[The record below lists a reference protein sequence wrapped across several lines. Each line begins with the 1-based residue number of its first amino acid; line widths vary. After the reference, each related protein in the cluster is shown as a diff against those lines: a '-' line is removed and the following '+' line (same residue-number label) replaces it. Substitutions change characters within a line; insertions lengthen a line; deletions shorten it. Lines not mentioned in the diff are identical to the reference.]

1 MKTVEGLRRPDLL
14 SPIRRS
20 ASAGERL
27 LGKLVHFDKRGRTTR
42 AKSPGPGE
50 AQIYLFTGVRY
61 EREPAPVPSKPAGS
75 AARAKR
81 RRV

>member
-1 MKTVEGLRRPDLL
+1 MKTIGGGVASDLPRAFCRRRTPESLV
-14 SPIRRS
+14 
-20 ASAGERL
+20 
-27 LGKLVHFDKRGRTTR
+27 GKLVHFDKRGRSTQ
-42 AKSPGPGE
+42 AKAPASGD

-61 EREPAPVPSKPAGS
+61 ERETNPAPGKPAGS